1 MSLLIR
7 KLLIFFFTILV
18 CGVSW
23 GQMYPNR
30 PIKIIVPFP
39 SGGTSDFTARI
50 LAQKLSL
57 SIGQPVVVDNKTG
70 ATGTI
75 GADFV
80 AKSTPDGYT
89 LLLTDTSFAIVP
101 GIANKL
107 PYDPIKDFSPIALGI
122 KVPSLLVVNPKLPI
136 QTVKELIDYAK
147 KNPGKVSFGSGGVG
161 TAVHL
166 AGVFLGNL
174 SGADMIHI
182 PYRGA
187 GPAISDVVSGQIQFV
202 IPSIPTV
209 ISLVNSGQLRALAIT
224 STKRSEQ
231 LPNVP
236 TVGES
241 GYPNYEATSW
251 FGFSA
256 PAGTPRAILD
266 KLNQEMNKVF
276 AEKEVREILAKQGAE
291 IHPITPDQFGTFISD
306 EIKKWATISKASNVT
321 SDLR

>member
-7 KLLIFFFTILV
+7 KLLTLFFIIFV

-23 GQMYPNR
+23 AQPYPSR
-30 PIKIIVPFP
+30 PIKIVVPFP
-39 SGGTSDFTARI
+39 TGGTSDFTARI

-166 AGVFLGNL
+166 AGVFLVNL

-224 STKRSEQ
+224 STKRSDQ

-256 PAGTPRAILD
+256 PAGTPRAIVD
-266 KLNQEMNKVF
+266 KLNQEINKVF
-276 AEKEVREILAKQGAE
+276 ADKEVREILTKQGAE
-291 IHPITPDQFGTFISD
+291 IYPMTPDQFGTFISD
-306 EIKKWATISKASNVT
+306 EIKKWAAISKASNVT

>member
-1 MSLLIR
+1 MRQLIR
-7 KLLIFFFTILV
+7 KLLTFFFTILV

-23 GQMYPNR
+23 GQMYPSR
-30 PIKIIVPFP
+30 PIKIVVPFP
-39 SGGTSDFTARI
+39 TGGTSDFTARI

-224 STKRSEQ
+224 STKRSDQ

-256 PAGTPRAILD
+256 PAGTPRAIVD

-276 AEKEVREILAKQGAE
+276 ADKEVREILTKQGAE
-291 IHPITPDQFGTFISD
+291 IYPMTSDQFGTFISD
-306 EIKKWATISKASNVT
+306 EIKKWAAISKASNVT

>member
-7 KLLIFFFTILV
+7 KLLTLFFTIFV

-23 GQMYPNR
+23 VQTYPSR
-30 PIKIIVPFP
+30 PIKIVVPFP
-39 SGGTSDFTARI
+39 TGGTSDFTARI

-166 AGVFLGNL
+166 AGVFLVNL

-209 ISLVNSGQLRALAIT
+209 ISLVNSGQLRALAIA
-224 STKRSEQ
+224 SNKRSEQ

-256 PAGTPRAILD
+256 PAGTPRAIVD
-266 KLNQEMNKVF
+266 KLNQEINKVF
-276 AEKEVREILAKQGAE
+276 ADKEVREILTKQGAE
-291 IHPITPDQFGTFISD
+291 IYPMTPDQFGTFISD
-306 EIKKWATISKASNVT
+306 EIKKWAAISKASNVT

>member
-1 MSLLIR
+1 MRQPIR
-7 KLLIFFFTILV
+7 KLLTFFFTIFV

-224 STKRSEQ
+224 SNKRSEQ

-256 PAGTPRAILD
+256 PAGTPRAIVD

-291 IHPITPDQFGTFISD
+291 THPMTPYQFETFISD
-306 EIKKWATISKASNVT
+306 EIKKWAAISKASNVT